1 MHEVITLSSGT
12 SFHKTQPEDRKGSF
26 FFLLK
31 IALETSVESEAL
43 KQFEVRA
50 KKAIETLVSIKAL

>member
-1 MHEVITLSSGT
+1 MELHSTKHNL
-12 SFHKTQPEDRKGSF
+12 KTEKALF